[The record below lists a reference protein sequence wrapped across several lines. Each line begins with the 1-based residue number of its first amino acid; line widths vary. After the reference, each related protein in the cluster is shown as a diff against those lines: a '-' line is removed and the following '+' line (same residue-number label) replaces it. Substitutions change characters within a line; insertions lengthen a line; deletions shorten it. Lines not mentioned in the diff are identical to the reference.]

1 MDYNKAFKIL
11 RSYFA
16 SGWAFLIP
24 YVVAFL
30 IYYKYKLPLT
40 IAGPSQLVP
49 TLLHIYWCIHSVNLI
64 LAFFAIYALRRGAAS
79 EITNFSSQLLS
90 IAPWALLALTFYIPG
105 TYLEFPSDPWEHL
118 ARITH
123 WADSNTLQTLYK
135 SLGYSIPYSF
145 LGTDSRYARFLRL
158 DLYTTGICLILCW
171 QYFRLGVAVGLS
183 NKFSLLF
190 VLIQSVTLGNSTFSF
205 YKYYSLASTIYC
217 QIAAIALIRLSIE
230 LMGKETAQCRTETN
244 RELVNKWRFV
254 KFLFS
259 AIFLIIVIVLNHMQG
274 LGIAGLGLLAVGIWS
289 LIKRKRSIIIWI
301 LTVTIALNVA
311 TVFWFP
317 RSPFVDQLYKPAGL
331 MNLWYGFNLFSIH
344 SIAAEKMMQIL
355 GLFGIVNLAAG
366 LILIYHNKV
375 AGWLSII
382 PIIALELPCIAQPF
396 AKELTLHADINTAW
410 AAISVFSRMFL
421 VIPSGLAIVCLI
433 FYFNQ
438 KISKLA
444 YFVKIY
450 PSIINQRITLIVI
463 LALCTILPPS
473 SNYYNRLWNSLV
485 IIPNDLSKRN
495 IIKDID
501 NFSHEHPIIEN
512 NLCITT
518 SGLGFAFHSISNIKM
533 LLINRTVDGQ
543 GSTLPGDITFLYA
556 TIPLLTRD
564 YNITF
569 ANVHW
574 NNQYSHN
581 SFASLAS
588 NHWLPLE
595 GNFTFIDLIQ
605 MQKFN
610 KLFSYIKVYDSLDFY
625 IKK

>member
-1 MDYNKAFKIL
+1 MDYNKTLKIL

-30 IYYKYKLPLT
+30 IYYKFKLPLT
-40 IAGPSQLVP
+40 IADPSLIVP
-49 TLLHIYWCIHSVNLI
+49 TLLHIYWWIHIINLV
-64 LAFFAIYALRRGAAS
+64 LAFFAIYSLRRAAS
-79 EITNFSSQLLS
+79 EIPTFSSQLLS

-158 DLYTTGICLILCW
+158 DFYTTGICLILCW
-171 QYFRLGVAVGLS
+171 QYFRLGIAVGLS

-190 VLIQSVTLGNSTFSF
+190 VLIQSITFGNSTFSF
-205 YKYYSLASTIYC
+205 YKYYSLASTIYS

-230 LMGKETAQCRTETN
+230 LMGKETSECRSETN
-244 RELVNKWRFV
+244 RKFVNKWRFV

-259 AIFLIIVIVLNHMQG
+259 AIFLTIVIVLNHMQG

-289 LIKRKRSIIIWI
+289 LIKHKRSILIWLLI
-301 LTVTIALNVA
+301 GTIALNVA

-317 RSPFVDQLYKPAGL
+317 RSPLVDQHFKSLGL
-331 MNLWYGFNLFSIH
+331 INTWYGFNLFSIH
-344 SIAAEKMMQIL
+344 SIAAEKMIQIL

-410 AAISVFSRMFL
+410 WEISVFNRMFL
-421 VIPSGLAIVCLI
+421 VIPSGLAIVSLF
-433 FYFNQ
+433 FYSTQ

-444 YFVKIY
+444 YFVKMY

-463 LALCTILPPS
+463 LVYCTTLPPS
-473 SNYYNRLWNSLV
+473 SNYYNRIWNSLAK
-485 IIPNDLSKRN
+485 IPNDLSKRN
-495 IIKDID
+495 VIKDID
-501 NFSHEHPIIEN
+501 NYSNELSIVKP

-518 SGLGFAFHSISNIKM
+518 SGLGFIFYSISNIK
-533 LLINRTVDGQ
+533 LSLIGRTFNEY
-543 GSTLPGDITFLYA
+543 SNTLPVDITHLYA
-556 TIPLLTRD
+556 SIPSLTKD
-564 YNITF
+564 YNIIL
-569 ANVHW
+569 ANVNW
-574 NNQYSHN
+574 ASQYSHN

-595 GNFTFIDLIQ
+595 GNLNFLDFLEIHKLNES
-605 MQKFN
+605 FN
-610 KLFSYIKVYDSLDFY
+610 FIKVNDCIDFY
-625 IKK
+625 IKQ

>member
-1 MDYNKAFKIL
+1 MDYNKAFKML
-11 RSYFA
+11 RSYFV

-30 IYYKYKLPLT
+30 IYYKFKLPLT
-40 IAGPSQLVP
+40 IAGTSLLVP
-49 TLLHIYWCIHSVNLI
+49 TLLHIYWCIHIINLV
-64 LAFFAIYALRRGAAS
+64 LAFFAIYSLRRGAAS
-79 EITNFSSQLLS
+79 EITNFSSQVLS
-90 IAPWALLALTFYIPG
+90 VAPWALLALMFYIPG

-123 WADSNTLQTLYK
+123 WADSNTLQALYK
-135 SLGYSIPYSF
+135 SFGYSIPYSF
-145 LGTDSRYARFLRL
+145 LGTDSTYARFIRL
-158 DLYTTGICLILCW
+158 DLYTTGISLILCW

-190 VLIQSVTLGNSTFSF
+190 VLIQSVTFGNSTFSF

-230 LMGKETAQCRTETN
+230 LMGKETAECQTYKN
-244 RELVNKWRFV
+244 KGLVNKRRFV

-289 LIKRKRSIIIWI
+289 LIKRKRSIIIWLLI
-301 LTVTIALNVA
+301 GTIALNVA
-311 TVFWFP
+311 AVFWFP
-317 RSPFVDQLYKPAGL
+317 RSLLVDQLFKPRGL
-331 MNLWYGFNLFSIH
+331 INTWYGFNLFSIH
-344 SIAAEKMMQIL
+344 SIAAERMMQIL

-366 LILIYHNKV
+366 FILIYHNKV

-382 PIIALELPCIAQPF
+382 PIIALEMPCIAQPF
-396 AKELTLHADINTAW
+396 AKELTINADINTARY
-410 AAISVFSRMFL
+410 AISVFSRMFL

-444 YFVKIY
+444 YFVKMY

-463 LALCTILPPS
+463 LAFYTILPPS
-473 SNYYNRLWNSLV
+473 SNYYNRLWNCLAK
-485 IIPNDLSKRN
+485 IPNDLSKRN

-501 NFSHEHPIIEN
+501 NYSHEHPTINN

-518 SGLGFAFHSISNIKM
+518 SGLGFAFYSISNIKIM
-533 LLINRTVDGQ
+533 SLGRGFDAYGN
-543 GSTLPGDITFLYA
+543 TLQRDITFLNA
-556 TIPLLTRD
+556 TIPSVPSD

-569 ANVHW
+569 ANVNW

-588 NHWLPLE
+588 NHWFPQE
-595 GNFTFIDLIQ
+595 GNFTFLDHVQ

-610 KLFSYIKVYDSLDFY
+610 KLFNLIKVNDSLDFY

>member
-1 MDYNKAFKIL
+1 MDYNKTLKIL

-30 IYYKYKLPLT
+30 IYYKFKLPLT
-40 IAGPSQLVP
+40 IADPSLIVP
-49 TLLHIYWCIHSVNLI
+49 TLLHIYWWIHIINLV
-64 LAFFAIYALRRGAAS
+64 LAFFAIYSLRRAAS
-79 EITNFSSQLLS
+79 EIPTFSSQLLS

-135 SLGYSIPYSF
+135 SFGYSIPYSF

-410 AAISVFSRMFL
+410 WEISVFNRMFL
-421 VIPSGLAIVCLI
+421 VIPSGLAIVSLF
-433 FYFNQ
+433 FYSTQ

-444 YFVKIY
+444 YFVKMY

-463 LALCTILPPS
+463 LVYCTTLPPS
-473 SNYYNRLWNSLV
+473 SNYYNRIWNSLAK
-485 IIPNDLSKRN
+485 IPNDLSKRN
-495 IIKDID
+495 VIKDID
-501 NFSHEHPIIEN
+501 NYSNELSIVKP

-518 SGLGFAFHSISNIKM
+518 SGLGFIFYSISNIK
-533 LLINRTVDGQ
+533 LSLIGRTFNEY
-543 GSTLPGDITFLYA
+543 SNTLPVDITHLYA
-556 TIPLLTRD
+556 SIPSLTKD
-564 YNITF
+564 YNIIL
-569 ANVHW
+569 ANVNW
-574 NNQYSHN
+574 ASQYSHN

-595 GNFTFIDLIQ
+595 GNLNFLDFLEIHKLNES
-605 MQKFN
+605 FN
-610 KLFSYIKVYDSLDFY
+610 FIKVNDCIDFY
-625 IKK
+625 IKQ

>member
-1 MDYNKAFKIL
+1 ML
-11 RSYFA
+11 RKYFA

-24 YVVAFL
+24 YVIAFL
-30 IYYKYKLPLT
+30 IYYKFKLPLT
-40 IAGPSQLVP
+40 ITGPYQLVP
-49 TLLHIYWCIHSVNLI
+49 SLLHIYWCIHIINLV
-64 LAFFAIYALRRGAAS
+64 LAFFAIYSFRRGAAS
-79 EITNFSSQLLS
+79 EIPTFSSQLLS
-90 IAPWALLALTFYIPG
+90 VCPWAALALTFYIPG

-135 SLGYSIPYSF
+135 SFGYSIPYSF
-145 LGTDSRYARFLRL
+145 LGIDSTYARFLRL

-183 NKFSLLF
+183 NKFSMLF
-190 VLIQSVTLGNSTFSF
+190 VLIQSVTFGNNTFSF

-217 QIAAIALIRLSIE
+217 QIAAIALIRLFIE
-230 LMGKETAQCRTETN
+230 FIDKKTDECQTCEN
-244 RELVNKWRFV
+244 RVLVNKKRLA

-259 AIFLIIVIVLNHMQG
+259 AIFLIIVIVLNHIQG

-289 LIKRKRSIIIWI
+289 LIKCKRSIIMWLVIG
-301 LTVTIALNVA
+301 TITLNIA

-317 RSPFVDQLYKPAGL
+317 RSALVDQLYKPAGL
-331 MNLWYGFNLFSIH
+331 INTWYGFNLFSIH
-344 SIAAEKMMQIL
+344 SIAAEKMIQIL

-382 PIIALELPCIAQPF
+382 PMIALEQPCIAQPF
-396 AKELTLHADINTAW
+396 TKALTLNADINSAW
-410 AAISVFSRMFL
+410 SIILVFSRMFL

-444 YFVKIY
+444 ILIKIY
-450 PSIINQRITLIVI
+450 PLIFNQRITLITI
-463 LALCTILPPS
+463 LALCTILPPT
-473 SNYYNRLWNSLV
+473 SNSYNRLWNSLAR
-485 IIPNDLSKRN
+485 IPSDLSKRN
-495 IIKDID
+495 IIKNVDYY
-501 NFSHEHPIIEN
+501 SHEHPIIEN
-512 NLCITT
+512 DLCITT
-518 SGLGFAFHSISNIKM
+518 SGLGFVFFSISNIKM
-533 LLINRTVDGQ
+533 SLIGRTFDGY
-543 GSTLPGDITFLYA
+543 GNTLPSDILNIQHTVPSFKRY
-556 TIPLLTRD
+556 

-569 ANVHW
+569 ANLKW
-574 NNQYSHN
+574 NNQYSHI

-588 NHWLPLE
+588 NHWLPQE
-595 GNFTFIDLIQ
+595 GNLTSLDFFELK
-605 MQKFN
+605 KFN
-610 KLFSYIKVYDSLDFY
+610 KLFNLKDANNSLDFY

>member
-1 MDYNKAFKIL
+1 MDYNKVFKLL

-24 YVVAFL
+24 YVIAFL
-30 IYYKYKLPLT
+30 IYYKFKLPLT
-40 IAGPSQLVP
+40 NSGPHQLVP
-49 TLLHIYWCIHSVNLI
+49 TLLHIYWCIHCINLG
-64 LAFFAIYALRRGAAS
+64 LAFIAIYSLRHGPTS
-79 EITNFSSQLLS
+79 KIPTYSIQLLS
-90 IAPWALLALTFYIPG
+90 VAPWALLALTFYIPG

-118 ARITH
+118 AHITH

-135 SLGYSIPYSF
+135 SFGYSIPYSF
-145 LGTDSRYARFLRL
+145 LGTNSRYARFIRL

-190 VLIQSVTLGNSTFSF
+190 VLIQSVTFGNSTFSF
-205 YKYYSLASTIYC
+205 YKYYSLASTIYS
-217 QIAAIALIRLSIE
+217 QIAAIALIRLFIE
-230 LMGKETAQCRTETN
+230 LIYKETAESQTYKHKG
-244 RELVNKWRFV
+244 LANKWHLF
-254 KFLFS
+254 KFLLC

-289 LIKRKRSIIIWI
+289 LMKHNRSLLICLLIG
-301 LTVTIALNVA
+301 TIALNVA

-317 RSPFVDQLYKPAGL
+317 RSPLVDQLFKPGGL
-331 MNLWYGFNLFSIH
+331 INTWYGFNLFSIH
-344 SIAAEKMMQIL
+344 SIAAEKMIQIL
-355 GLFGIVNLAAG
+355 GFFGILNLAAA

-396 AKELTLHADINTAW
+396 VKALTLHNDKNTAW
-410 AAISVFSRMFL
+410 AAISVFCRMFL

-433 FYFNQ
+433 FYFKQ
-438 KISKLA
+438 KISKLS
-444 YFVKIY
+444 FLFKTY
-450 PSIINQRITLIVI
+450 PSIINQRLILIVI
-463 LALCTILPPS
+463 LSLYTILPPS
-473 SNYYNRLWNSLV
+473 SKYYNRLWNSFA

-501 NFSHEHPIIEN
+501 NYTFEHSILKN

-518 SGLGFAFHSISNIKM
+518 SGLGYVFYSISNIKM
-533 LLINRTVDGQ
+533 SLIDRTFDGY
-543 GSTLPGDITFLYA
+543 GNTLPGDIAYLHA
-556 TIPLLTRD
+556 TIPSLTKD
-564 YNITF
+564 YNITL
-569 ANVHW
+569 ANIHW

-588 NHWLPLE
+588 NHWLPQE
-595 GNFTFIDLIQ
+595 GNFTFLDFLE
-605 MQKFN
+605 MKKFN
-610 KLFSYIKVYDSLDFY
+610 ELFNIIKVNNSLDFY
-625 IKK
+625 IKN